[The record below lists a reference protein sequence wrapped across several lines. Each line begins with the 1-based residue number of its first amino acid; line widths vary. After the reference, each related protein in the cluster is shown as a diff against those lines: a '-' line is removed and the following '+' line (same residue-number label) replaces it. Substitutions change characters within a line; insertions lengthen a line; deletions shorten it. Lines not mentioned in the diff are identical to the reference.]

1 MSDSNFAAPQQPVQ
15 PAQPAQPQPGQFQP
29 QQPNAFQP
37 QPQQPQQPQQTP
49 QPTQGNSGLRNLL
62 VSLNKTIFSIGADH
76 PINITAIIG
85 AVASLLC
92 LISCFLPFAS
102 ASAEFSYLGYSDSTS
117 TDAVSLANGG
127 DKGGMTTWG
136 TILIVFSIVAILSFS
151 MRNVATAVTVIVA
164 GAVMLIDA
172 FLANNNLHKKIDDAL
187 GGYSSMMDI
196 NVNVSLKI
204 AFWLII
210 IASIVVILAGVA
222 MLLQVQWGIATQTFK
237 FGESAPQGQ
246 AQGQGFQS
254 ATSTMFA
261 GAAQPQQPAP
271 AQYAG
276 AAQPTQPQQP
286 AQYAQPTQ
294 PAQYAQPQ
302 QPAQTPAQPAQY
314 AQPVQQTPV
323 DPTQQ
328 QNLQ

>member
-15 PAQPAQPQPGQFQP
+15 PVQPQPGQFQP

-37 QPQQPQQPQQTP
+37 QPQQPQPQS
-49 QPTQGNSGLRNLL
+49 TQGNGLRNLL

-102 ASAEFSYLGYSDSTS
+102 ATAKVSYFGYSDSTT
-117 TDAVSLANGG
+117 TDAVSLANGS

-136 TILIVFSIVAILSFS
+136 TILIVFSIAAILSFS
-151 MRNVATAVTVIVA
+151 MRNVATAVTIIVA

-172 FLANNNLHKKIDDAL
+172 FLANNDIHKQIDDAL
-187 GGYSSMMDI
+187 GGYSSMLDI
-196 NVNVSLKI
+196 DISLKI

-237 FGESAPQGQ
+237 FGGAAPQGQ

-254 ATSTMFA
+254 AASTMFA

-271 AQYAG
+271 AQYA
-276 AAQPTQPQQP
+276 QPQQP
-286 AQYAQPTQ
+286 A

-302 QPAQTPAQPAQY
+302 QPAQTPVQPAQY
-314 AQPVQQTPV
+314 AQPQTPV
-323 DPTQQ
+323 DPAQQ
-328 QNLQ
+328 QNMQ

>member
-15 PAQPAQPQPGQFQP
+15 PVQPAQPQPGQFQP
-29 QQPNAFQP
+29 QQQFQ
-37 QPQQPQQPQQTP
+37 P
-49 QPTQGNSGLRNLL
+49 QPTQGNPGLRNLL
-62 VSLNKTIFSIGADH
+62 VSLNKTIFSIGVDH

-102 ASAEFSYLGYSDSTS
+102 ATAEFSYFGYSDSTT
-117 TDAVSLANGG
+117 TDAVSLANGS

-136 TILIVFSIVAILSFS
+136 TILIVLSIVAILSFS
-151 MRNVATAVTVIVA
+151 MRNVATAVTIIVA

-172 FLANNNLHKKIDDAL
+172 FLANNDIHKQIDKGLDDQGL
-187 GGYSSMMDI
+187 GMYSSMVDMDI
-196 NVNVSLKI
+196 SVSLKI

-222 MLLQVQWGIATQTFK
+222 MLLQVRWGIATQTFK
-237 FGESAPQGQ
+237 FGGAASQGQ

-271 AQYAG
+271 AQYAQPQTP
-276 AAQPTQPQQP
+276 APAQYAQPVQPQQP
-286 AQYAQPTQ
+286 AQYAQP
-294 PAQYAQPQ
+294 
-302 QPAQTPAQPAQY
+302 
-314 AQPVQQTPV
+314 QTPV

>member
-15 PAQPAQPQPGQFQP
+15 PVQPAQPQPGQFQP
-29 QQPNAFQP
+29 QPGQFQP
-37 QPQQPQQPQQTP
+37 QQQPQP
-49 QPTQGNSGLRNLL
+49 QPTQGNPGLRNLL

-102 ASAEFSYLGYSDSTS
+102 ATAEFSYFGYSDSTT
-117 TDAVSLANGG
+117 TDAVSLANGS

-136 TILIVFSIVAILSFS
+136 TILIVLSIVAILSFS
-151 MRNVATAVTVIVA
+151 MRNVATAVTIIVA

-172 FLANNNLHKKIDDAL
+172 FLANNDIHKQIDKGLDDQGL
-187 GGYSSMMDI
+187 GMYSSMVDI
-196 NVNVSLKI
+196 SVSLKI

-222 MLLQVQWGIATQTFK
+222 MLLQVRWGIATQTFK
-237 FGESAPQGQ
+237 FGGAAPQGQ

-254 ATSTMFA
+254 AASTMFA

-271 AQYAG
+271 AQPVQYA
-276 AAQPTQPQQP
+276 QPQQP
-286 AQYAQPTQ
+286 AQYAQPQQPVQAPVQ
-294 PAQYAQPQ
+294 PAQ
-302 QPAQTPAQPAQY
+302 
-314 AQPVQQTPV
+314 PVPQTPV

-328 QNLQ
+328 QNMQ

>member
-15 PAQPAQPQPGQFQP
+15 PVQPAQPQPGQFQP

-37 QPQQPQQPQQTP
+37 QPQQPQP
-49 QPTQGNSGLRNLL
+49 QPTQGNPGLRNLL

-102 ASAEFSYLGYSDSTS
+102 ATAEFSYLGYSDSTT
-117 TDAVSLANGG
+117 TDAVSLANGS

-136 TILIVFSIVAILSFS
+136 TILIVFSIAAILSFS
-151 MRNVATAVTVIVA
+151 MRNVATAVTIIVA

-172 FLANNNLHKKIDDAL
+172 FLANNDIHKQIDKGLDDQGL
-187 GGYSSMMDI
+187 GMYSSMVDI
-196 NVNVSLKI
+196 SVSLKI

-222 MLLQVQWGIATQTFK
+222 MLLQVRWGIATQTFK
-237 FGESAPQGQ
+237 FGGAAPQGQ

-254 ATSTMFA
+254 AASTMFA

-271 AQYAG
+271 AQYA
-276 AAQPTQPQQP
+276 QPQQP
-286 AQYAQPTQ
+286 AQTPVQ

-302 QPAQTPAQPAQY
+302 QPAQYAQPQQPVQAPVQS

-323 DPTQQ
+323 DPAQQ
-328 QNLQ
+328 QNMQ

>member
-15 PAQPAQPQPGQFQP
+15 PVQPQPGQFQP

-37 QPQQPQQPQQTP
+37 QPQQPQQQPQP
-49 QPTQGNSGLRNLL
+49 QPTQGNGLRNLL

-102 ASAEFSYLGYSDSTS
+102 ATAKVSYFGYSDSTT
-117 TDAVSLANGG
+117 TDAVSLANGS

-136 TILIVFSIVAILSFS
+136 TILIVFSIAAILSFS
-151 MRNVATAVTVIVA
+151 MRNVATAVTIIVA

-172 FLANNNLHKKIDDAL
+172 FLANNDIHKQIDDAL
-187 GGYSSMMDI
+187 GVGGYSSMLDI
-196 NVNVSLKI
+196 DISLKI

-237 FGESAPQGQ
+237 FGGAAPQGQ

-271 AQYAG
+271 AQYA
-276 AAQPTQPQQP
+276 QPVQPQQP
-286 AQYAQPTQ
+286 AQYAQP
-294 PAQYAQPQ
+294 
-302 QPAQTPAQPAQY
+302 
-314 AQPVQQTPV
+314 QTPV
-323 DPTQQ
+323 DPAQQ
-328 QNLQ
+328 QNMQ

>member
-15 PAQPAQPQPGQFQP
+15 PVQPQPGQFQP

-37 QPQQPQQPQQTP
+37 QPQQPQQTP
-49 QPTQGNSGLRNLL
+49 QPTQGNGLRNLL

-102 ASAEFSYLGYSDSTS
+102 ATAKVSYFGYSDSTT
-117 TDAVSLANGG
+117 TDAVSLANGS

-136 TILIVFSIVAILSFS
+136 TILIVFSIAAILSFS
-151 MRNVATAVTVIVA
+151 MRNVATAVTIIVA

-172 FLANNNLHKKIDDAL
+172 FLANNDIHKQIDDAL
-187 GGYSSMMDI
+187 GGYSSMLDI
-196 NVNVSLKI
+196 DISLKI

-237 FGESAPQGQ
+237 FGGAAPQGQ

-271 AQYAG
+271 AQYAQPQQP
-276 AAQPTQPQQP
+276 APAQYAQPVQPQQP
-286 AQYAQPTQ
+286 AQYAQP
-294 PAQYAQPQ
+294 
-302 QPAQTPAQPAQY
+302 
-314 AQPVQQTPV
+314 QTPV
-323 DPTQQ
+323 DPAQQ
-328 QNLQ
+328 QNMQ

>member
-15 PAQPAQPQPGQFQP
+15 PVQPAQPQPGQFQP
-29 QQPNAFQP
+29 QQ
-37 QPQQPQQPQQTP
+37 TP
-49 QPTQGNSGLRNLL
+49 QPTQGNGLRNLL

-102 ASAEFSYLGYSDSTS
+102 ATAKVSYFGYSDSTT
-117 TDAVSLANGG
+117 TDAVSLANGS

-136 TILIVFSIVAILSFS
+136 TILIVFSIAAILSFS
-151 MRNVATAVTVIVA
+151 MRNVATAVTIIVA

-172 FLANNNLHKKIDDAL
+172 FLANNDIHKQIDKGLDDQGL
-187 GGYSSMMDI
+187 GMYSSMVDI
-196 NVNVSLKI
+196 SVSLKI

-222 MLLQVQWGIATQTFK
+222 MLLQVRWGIATQTFK
-237 FGESAPQGQ
+237 FGGAAPQGQ

-254 ATSTMFA
+254 AASTMFA

-271 AQYAG
+271 AQYA
-276 AAQPTQPQQP
+276 QPQQPAP
-286 AQYAQPTQ
+286 AQYAQPVQPQQ

-302 QPAQTPAQPAQY
+302 QPAQTPVQPAQY
-314 AQPVQQTPV
+314 AQPQTPV

-328 QNLQ
+328 QNMQ

>member
-15 PAQPAQPQPGQFQP
+15 PVQPQPGQFQP

-37 QPQQPQQPQQTP
+37 QPQQPQPQS
-49 QPTQGNSGLRNLL
+49 TQGNGLRNLL

-102 ASAEFSYLGYSDSTS
+102 ATAKVSYFGYSDSTT
-117 TDAVSLANGG
+117 TDAVSLANGS

-136 TILIVFSIVAILSFS
+136 TILIVFSIAAILSFS
-151 MRNVATAVTVIVA
+151 MRNVATAVTIIVA

-172 FLANNNLHKKIDDAL
+172 FLANNDIHKQIDKGLDDQ
-187 GGYSSMMDI
+187 GFGMYSSMLDI
-196 NVNVSLKI
+196 SVSLKI

-246 AQGQGFQS
+246 AQAQGQGFQS
-254 ATSTMFA
+254 AASTMFA

-271 AQYAG
+271 AQYA
-276 AAQPTQPQQP
+276 QPQQP
-286 AQYAQPTQ
+286 AQYAQP
-294 PAQYAQPQ
+294 
-302 QPAQTPAQPAQY
+302 
-314 AQPVQQTPV
+314 QTPV
-323 DPTQQ
+323 DPAQQ
-328 QNLQ
+328 QNMQ

>member
-15 PAQPAQPQPGQFQP
+15 PVQPQPGQFQP

-37 QPQQPQQPQQTP
+37 QPQQPQQTP
-49 QPTQGNSGLRNLL
+49 QPTQGNPGLRNLL

-102 ASAEFSYLGYSDSTS
+102 ATAEFSYLGYSDSTT
-117 TDAVSLANGG
+117 TDAVSLANGS

-151 MRNVATAVTVIVA
+151 MRNVATAVTIIVA

-172 FLANNNLHKKIDDAL
+172 FLANNDIHKQIDKGLDDQGL
-187 GGYSSMMDI
+187 GMYSSMVDI
-196 NVNVSLKI
+196 SVSLKI

-246 AQGQGFQS
+246 AQAQGQGFQS

-271 AQYAG
+271 AQYA
-276 AAQPTQPQQP
+276 QPQQP
-286 AQYAQPTQ
+286 AQTPVQ

-302 QPAQTPAQPAQY
+302 
-314 AQPVQQTPV
+314 TPV
-323 DPTQQ
+323 DPAQQ
-328 QNLQ
+328 QNMQ

>member
-15 PAQPAQPQPGQFQP
+15 PVQPQPGQFQP

-37 QPQQPQQPQQTP
+37 QPQQPQQTP
-49 QPTQGNSGLRNLL
+49 QSTQGNGLRNLL

-102 ASAEFSYLGYSDSTS
+102 ATAKVSYFGYSDSTT
-117 TDAVSLANGG
+117 TDAVSLANGS

-136 TILIVFSIVAILSFS
+136 TILIVFSIAAILSFS
-151 MRNVATAVTVIVA
+151 MRNVATAVTIIVA

-172 FLANNNLHKKIDDAL
+172 FLANNDIHKQIDKGLDDQ
-187 GGYSSMMDI
+187 GFGMYSSMLDI
-196 NVNVSLKI
+196 SVSLKI

-246 AQGQGFQS
+246 AQAQGQGFQS
-254 ATSTMFA
+254 AASTMFA

-271 AQYAG
+271 AQYAQPQQP
-276 AAQPTQPQQP
+276 APAQYAQPVQPQQP
-286 AQYAQPTQ
+286 AQYAQP
-294 PAQYAQPQ
+294 
-302 QPAQTPAQPAQY
+302 
-314 AQPVQQTPV
+314 QTPV
-323 DPTQQ
+323 DPAQQ
-328 QNLQ
+328 QNMQ

>member
-15 PAQPAQPQPGQFQP
+15 PVQPQPGQFQP

-37 QPQQPQQPQQTP
+37 QPQQPQ
-49 QPTQGNSGLRNLL
+49 PTQGNGLRNLL

-102 ASAEFSYLGYSDSTS
+102 ATAKVSYFGYSDSTT
-117 TDAVSLANGG
+117 TDAVSLANGS

-136 TILIVFSIVAILSFS
+136 TILIVFSIAAILSFS
-151 MRNVATAVTVIVA
+151 MRNVATAVTIIVA

-172 FLANNNLHKKIDDAL
+172 FLANNDIHKQIDKGLDDQ
-187 GGYSSMMDI
+187 GFGMYSSMLDI
-196 NVNVSLKI
+196 SVSLKI

-246 AQGQGFQS
+246 AQAQGQGFQS

-271 AQYAG
+271 AQYAQPQQP
-276 AAQPTQPQQP
+276 APAQYAQPVQPQQP
-286 AQYAQPTQ
+286 AQYAQP
-294 PAQYAQPQ
+294 
-302 QPAQTPAQPAQY
+302 
-314 AQPVQQTPV
+314 QTPV
-323 DPTQQ
+323 DPAQQ
-328 QNLQ
+328 QNMQ

>member
-15 PAQPAQPQPGQFQP
+15 PV
-29 QQPNAFQP
+29 QP
-37 QPQQPQQPQQTP
+37 QPQQPQ
-49 QPTQGNSGLRNLL
+49 PTQGNGLRNLL

-92 LISCFLPFAS
+92 LISCFLPFANVTAKVS
-102 ASAEFSYLGYSDSTS
+102 SYFGYSDSTS
-117 TDAVSLANGG
+117 TGNMSLANSSTS
-127 DKGGMTTWG
+127 GGMTTWG

-151 MRNVATAVTVIVA
+151 MRNVATAVTIIVA

-172 FLANNNLHKKIDDAL
+172 FLANNNIHKQIDKSL
-187 GGYSSMMDI
+187 GDQDLGMYSSMLDMDI
-196 NVNVSLKI
+196 DISLKI

-237 FGESAPQGQ
+237 FGGAAPQGQ

-271 AQYAG
+271 AQ
-276 AAQPTQPQQP
+276 PV
-286 AQYAQPTQ
+286 
-294 PAQYAQPQ
+294 QYAQPQ
-302 QPAQTPAQPAQY
+302 APAQPVQYAQPQAPTQPVQAPVQP

>member
-15 PAQPAQPQPGQFQP
+15 PVQPQPGQFQP

-37 QPQQPQQPQQTP
+37 QPQQPQ
-49 QPTQGNSGLRNLL
+49 PTQGNGLRNLL

-102 ASAEFSYLGYSDSTS
+102 ATAKVSYFGYSDSTT
-117 TDAVSLANGG
+117 TDAVSLANGS

-136 TILIVFSIVAILSFS
+136 TILIVFSIAAILSFS
-151 MRNVATAVTVIVA
+151 MRNVATAVTIIVA

-172 FLANNNLHKKIDDAL
+172 FLANNDIHKQIDKGLDDQ
-187 GGYSSMMDI
+187 GFGMYSSMLDI
-196 NVNVSLKI
+196 SVSLKI

-246 AQGQGFQS
+246 AQAQGQGFQS
-254 ATSTMFA
+254 AASTMFA

-271 AQYAG
+271 AQYAQPQQP
-276 AAQPTQPQQP
+276 APAQYAQPVQPQQP
-286 AQYAQPTQ
+286 AQYAQP
-294 PAQYAQPQ
+294 
-302 QPAQTPAQPAQY
+302 
-314 AQPVQQTPV
+314 QTPV
-323 DPTQQ
+323 DPAQQ
-328 QNLQ
+328 QNMQ

>member
-15 PAQPAQPQPGQFQP
+15 PVQPQPGQFQP

-37 QPQQPQQPQQTP
+37 QPQQPQPQS
-49 QPTQGNSGLRNLL
+49 TQGNGLRNLL

-102 ASAEFSYLGYSDSTS
+102 ATAKVSYFGYSDSTT
-117 TDAVSLANGG
+117 TDAVSLANGS

-136 TILIVFSIVAILSFS
+136 TILIVFSIAAILSFS
-151 MRNVATAVTVIVA
+151 MRNVATAVTIIVA

-172 FLANNNLHKKIDDAL
+172 FLANNDIHKQIDKGLDDQ
-187 GGYSSMMDI
+187 GFGMYSSMLDI
-196 NVNVSLKI
+196 SVSLKI

-246 AQGQGFQS
+246 AQAQGQGFQS
-254 ATSTMFA
+254 AASTMFA

-271 AQYAG
+271 AQYAQPQQP
-276 AAQPTQPQQP
+276 APAQYAQPVQPQQP
-286 AQYAQPTQ
+286 AQYAQP
-294 PAQYAQPQ
+294 
-302 QPAQTPAQPAQY
+302 
-314 AQPVQQTPV
+314 QTPV
-323 DPTQQ
+323 DPAQQ
-328 QNLQ
+328 QNMQ

>member
-15 PAQPAQPQPGQFQP
+15 PVQPQPGQFQP

-37 QPQQPQQPQQTP
+37 QPQQPQ
-49 QPTQGNSGLRNLL
+49 PTQGNGLRNLL

-102 ASAEFSYLGYSDSTS
+102 ATAKVSYFGYSDSTT
-117 TDAVSLANGG
+117 TDAVSLANGS

-151 MRNVATAVTVIVA
+151 MRNVATAVTIIVA

-172 FLANNNLHKKIDDAL
+172 FLANNDIHKQIDKGLDDQGL
-187 GGYSSMMDI
+187 GMYSSMVDI
-196 NVNVSLKI
+196 SVSLKI

-222 MLLQVQWGIATQTFK
+222 MLLQVRWGIATQTFK
-237 FGESAPQGQ
+237 FGGAAP
-246 AQGQGFQS
+246 QGQGFQS

-271 AQYAG
+271 AQYAQPQQP
-276 AAQPTQPQQP
+276 APAQYAQPVQPQQP
-286 AQYAQPTQ
+286 AQYAQP
-294 PAQYAQPQ
+294 
-302 QPAQTPAQPAQY
+302 
-314 AQPVQQTPV
+314 QTPV